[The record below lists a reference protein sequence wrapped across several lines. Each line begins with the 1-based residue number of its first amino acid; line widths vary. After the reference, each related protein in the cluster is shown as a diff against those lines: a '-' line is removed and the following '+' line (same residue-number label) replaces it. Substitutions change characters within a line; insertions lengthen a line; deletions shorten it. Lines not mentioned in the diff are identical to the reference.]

1 MYGRGYQTSGGMG
14 FGPAVTPP
22 VVKQLLI
29 ANTGVF
35 CAQWLVSNGWHSPGF
50 ESLFALTPTDFW
62 SGRLWQPFTYM
73 FLHGSLVHLGINMF
87 VFWMF
92 GSPLALVWGPKRFLR
107 FYLFCGVFAGFVIA
121 TLPYVTGLLGLD
133 FTSLSPLIPTVGASG
148 AIYGLI
154 LAYSLTWPNR
164 TVMLIFPPVA
174 FRAIWLIPVVFFM
187 EAIFSSPEVSHVG
200 HLGGVVGAWLYLQRQ
215 SGGGTLGLPSLQQ
228 LRYRWRRYR
237 MRSQLRAVR
246 RDDELFRDRARER
259 RDRTLH

>member
-29 ANTGVF
+29 ANVGVF
-35 CAQWLVSNGWHSPGF
+35 AAQVLITGGWRAPGF
-50 ESLFALTPTDFW
+50 ESLFALTPIDFW

-73 FLHGSLVHLGINMF
+73 FLHGSLVHLAMNMF

-107 FYLFCGVFAGFVIA
+107 FYLFCGVFAGFMIA
-121 TLPYVTGLLGLD
+121 TLPYVTGFLGLD

-174 FRAIWLIPVVFFM
+174 FRAIWLIPVLFLL
-187 EAIFSSPEVSHVG
+187 EAMFGPANVSHVG
-200 HLGGVVGAWLYLQRQ
+200 HLGGAAGAWLYLRRQ
-215 SGGGTLGLPSLQQ
+215 GGGGTLGLPSLKQ

-246 RDDELFRDRARER
+246 REDELFRERSREP

>member
-1 MYGRGYQTSGGMG
+1 LYGRGYQTSGGMG
-14 FGPAVTPP
+14 FGPAITPP

-29 ANTGVF
+29 ANVVVF
-35 CAQWLVSNGWHSPGF
+35 AAQVLTEGWRSSGF
-50 ESLFALTPTDFW
+50 ESLFALTPAEFW

-73 FLHGSLVHLGINMF
+73 FLHGNLLHLAMNMF

-107 FYLFCGVFAGFVIA
+107 FYLFCGVFAGFLIA
-121 TLPYVTGLLGLD
+121 TLPYVTALLGLD
-133 FTSLSPLIPTVGASG
+133 FASLSKLVPTVGASG
-148 AIYGLI
+148 AIYGVI
-154 LAYSLTWPNR
+154 LGYSLTWPNR

-174 FRAIWLIPVVFFM
+174 FRAIWLIPALFLL
-187 EAIFSSPEVSHVG
+187 EAMFGPPNVSHVG
-200 HLGGVVGAWLYLQRQ
+200 HLGGAAGAWLYLQRE
-215 SGGGTLGLPSLQQ
+215 GGGGALGVPSLQQ

-246 RDDELFRDRARER
+246 REDFRDRSREP

>member
-1 MYGRGYQTSGGMG
+1 MG
-14 FGPAVTPP
+14 FGPAITPP

-29 ANTGVF
+29 ANAVVF
-35 CAQWLVSNGWHSPGF
+35 AAQVLTEGWRSSGF
-50 ESLFALTPTDFW
+50 ESLFALTPAEFW

-73 FLHGSLVHLGINMF
+73 FLHGNLLHLAMNMF

-107 FYLFCGVFAGFVIA
+107 FYLFCGVFAGFLIA
-121 TLPYVTGLLGLD
+121 ILPYVTALLGLD
-133 FTSLSPLIPTVGASG
+133 FASLSKLVPTVGASG
-148 AIYGLI
+148 AIYGVI
-154 LAYSLTWPNR
+154 LGYSLTWPNR

-174 FRAIWLIPVVFFM
+174 FRAIWLIPVLFLL
-187 EAIFSSPEVSHVG
+187 EAMFGPPNVSHVG
-200 HLGGVVGAWLYLQRQ
+200 HLGGAAGAWLYLQRE
-215 SGGGTLGLPSLQQ
+215 GGGGALGRPSLQQ

-246 RDDELFRDRARER
+246 REDFRDRSREP